1 MNIKQLQRR
10 LSAFNVLRRPV
21 DGDGDDL
28 GGEVIDA
35 ANPNGSS
42 DFDAP
47 GADEDRGDVVDP
59 ELTAEN
65 LANVSGEDSPAPAPA
80 PAATT
85 EDEPDEAT
93 SGKPSNAIPKGRF
106 NEVNEARKE
115 AEARAEALQ
124 RELDALKMQQQPI
137 TAPAPTPA
145 APATPEF
152 DVDAAEQKYI
162 ELLMEGETAEATK
175 LRSQI
180 NRHVA
185 AEAAQQAIAI
195 QKEAAARVD
204 LQTVADKA
212 VEAWP
217 YLNTPEGADALDLI
231 KASRDANIA
240 RGMSPAKALQLA
252 VDKIAPKFAPD
263 ESDLTPPKV
272 DGVKTPVDTRTANAI
287 ARGTRAAEAQPPVVQ
302 AGIGNRATA
311 GTVDIASLTDE
322 QFDALSDAEKA
333 KARGDIF

>member
-1 MNIKQLQRR
+1 MNIKALQRR
-10 LSAFNVLRRPV
+10 LSAFNVLRKPV

-35 ANPNGSS
+35 ANPSA
-42 DFDAP
+42 DDTP
-47 GADEDRGDVVDP
+47 GADEDRGDNFTP
-59 ELTAEN
+59 TADE
-65 LANVSGEDSPAPAPA
+65 APAPA
-80 PAATT
+80 PAVAD
-85 EDEPDEAT
+85 DEPDEAAT
-93 SGKPSNAIPKGRF
+93 GKPSAGIPKARF

-124 RELDALKMQQQPI
+124 RELDALKMQPA
-137 TAPAPTPA
+137 TAPAPTAAAPA
-145 APATPEF
+145 APAAPEF

-162 ELLMEGETAEATK
+162 ELLMEGETGEATK

-185 AEAAQQAIAI
+185 AEAAQQAMSM
-195 QKEAAARVD
+195 QREAASRVD

-212 VEAWP
+212 VETWP

-240 RGMSPAKALQLA
+240 RGMAPAKALQLA
-252 VDKIAPKFAPD
+252 VDKIAPKFAPAD
-263 ESDLTPPKV
+263 DLTPPKV

-287 ARGTRAAEAQPPVVQ
+287 ARGTKAADAQAPAVQ

-311 GTVDIASLTDE
+311 GTLDVATLTDE
-322 QFDALSDAEKA
+322 QFDALSEAEKA

>member
-1 MNIKQLQRR
+1 MNIKALQRR
-10 LSAFNVLRRPV
+10 LSAFHVLRKPADD
-21 DGDGDDL
+21 DGSDL

-35 ANPNGSS
+35 TNPDTS
-42 DFDAP
+42 DAA
-47 GADEDRGDVVDP
+47 GADEDRGDNFTPTTD
-59 ELTAEN
+59 A
-65 LANVSGEDSPAPAPA
+65 APA
-80 PAATT
+80 PAAPAAAD
-85 EDEPDEAT
+85 DEPDEAA
-93 SGKPSNAIPKGRF
+93 GKPTGIPKARF

-124 RELDALKMQQQPI
+124 RELDALKMQPAT

-145 APATPEF
+145 APAAPEF

-212 VEAWP
+212 VSDWP

-252 VDKIAPKFAPD
+252 VDKIAPRFAPAD
-263 ESDLTPPKV
+263 DGLTPPKV
-272 DGVKTPVDTRTANAI
+272 DGEKTPVDTRTANAI
-287 ARGTRAAEAQPPVVQ
+287 ARGAKAADAQAPAVQ

-311 GTVDIASLTDE
+311 GKVDYASLTDE
-322 QFDALSDAEKA
+322 QFAALSEAEKA

>member
-1 MNIKQLQRR
+1 MNIKALQRR
-10 LSAFNVLRRPV
+10 LSAFHVLRKPV

-35 ANPNGSS
+35 TNPDAG
-42 DFDAP
+42 DAP
-47 GADEDRGDVVDP
+47 GADEDRGDNFTP
-59 ELTAEN
+59 TSEE
-65 LANVSGEDSPAPAPA
+65 APAPA
-80 PAATT
+80 PAATA

-93 SGKPSNAIPKGRF
+93 GGKPSAGIPKARF

-124 RELDALKMQQQPI
+124 RELDALKMQPA
-137 TAPAPTPA
+137 TAPAPAAPA
-145 APATPEF
+145 APAAPEF

-212 VEAWP
+212 VETWP

-240 RGMSPAKALQLA
+240 RGMAPAKALQLA
-252 VDKIAPKFAPD
+252 VDKIAPRFAP
-263 ESDLTPPKV
+263 EEGDLTPPKV

-287 ARGTRAAEAQPPVVQ
+287 ARGAKAADAQAPAVQ

-311 GTVDIASLTDE
+311 GKVDYASLTDE
-322 QFDALSDAEKA
+322 QFDALSEAEKA
-333 KARGDIF
+333 KARGDTF

>member
-1 MNIKQLQRR
+1 MNIKALQRR
-10 LSAFNVLRRPV
+10 LSAFHVLRKPV

-35 ANPNGSS
+35 ANP
-42 DFDAP
+42 DAGDTP
-47 GADEDRGDVVDP
+47 GADEDRGDNFTP
-59 ELTAEN
+59 TSEE
-65 LANVSGEDSPAPAPA
+65 APA
-80 PAATT
+80 PAAPAPATD
-85 EDEPDEAT
+85 DEPDEAT
-93 SGKPSNAIPKGRF
+93 GGKPSNAIPKGRF

-124 RELDALKMQQQPI
+124 RELDALKMQPAA
-137 TAPAPTPA
+137 APAPTTAAPA
-145 APATPEF
+145 APAAPEF

-162 ELLMEGETAEATK
+162 ELLMEGETGEATK

-185 AEAAQQAIAI
+185 AEAAQQAMSM
-195 QKEAAARVD
+195 QREAAARVD

-212 VEAWP
+212 VETWP

-240 RGMSPAKALQLA
+240 RGMAPAKALQLA
-252 VDKIAPKFAPD
+252 VDKIAPKFAP
-263 ESDLTPPKV
+263 EEGAPPTLGLPANKAA
-272 DGVKTPVDTRTANAI
+272 VDTRTANAI
-287 ARGTRAAEAQPPVVQ
+287 ARGAKAADAQAPAVQ

-311 GTVDIASLTDE
+311 GKVDYASLTDE
-322 QFDALSDAEKA
+322 QFDALSEAEKA

>member
-1 MNIKQLQRR
+1 MNIKALQRR
-10 LSAFNVLRRPV
+10 LSAFHVLRKPV
-21 DGDGDDL
+21 DDDGSDL

-35 ANPNGSS
+35 SNPNGSS

-65 LANVSGEDSPAPAPA
+65 LANVSGEGKQAPA
-80 PAATT
+80 PAA
-85 EDEPDEAT
+85 EDEQEDT
-93 SGKPSNAIPKGRF
+93 TGGKPSTGIPKARF

-115 AEARAEALQ
+115 AEALVESLR
-124 RELDALKMQQQPI
+124 RELEAERMGKQQPT

-145 APATPEF
+145 APAAPEF

-240 RGMSPAKALQLA
+240 RGMTPAKALQLA
-252 VDKIAPKFAPD
+252 VDKIAPKFAPA
-263 ESDLTPPKV
+263 EGLTPPKV
-272 DGVKTPVDTRTANAI
+272 DGGKPPVDTRTANAI
-287 ARGTRAAEAQPPVVQ
+287 ARGAQASQAQPPVVQ
-302 AGIGNRATA
+302 AGIGNRAAAATLDVA
-311 GTVDIASLTDE
+311 NLTDE
-322 QFDALSDAEKA
+322 QFDALSPAEKA

>member
-1 MNIKQLQRR
+1 MNIKELQRR
-10 LSAFNVLRRPV
+10 LSAFHVLRKPADD
-21 DGDGDDL
+21 DGSDL

-47 GADEDRGDVVDP
+47 GADEDRGDNFDP
-59 ELTAEN
+59 TGKAE
-65 LANVSGEDSPAPAPA
+65 AEPEPAPAPA
-80 PAATT
+80 PTT

-93 SGKPSNAIPKGRF
+93 GGKPAAGIPKARF

-124 RELDALKMQQQPI
+124 RELDALKMQPS

-145 APATPEF
+145 APAAPAAPEF

-195 QKEAAARVD
+195 QREAAARVD
-204 LQTVADKA
+204 IQNVADKA
-212 VEAWP
+212 VVDWP

-231 KASRDANIA
+231 KASRDAHIA
-240 RGMSPAKALQLA
+240 RGMAPAKALQLA
-252 VDKIAPKFAPD
+252 VDKIAPRFAPED
-263 ESDLTPPKV
+263 DSPPTLGLSGDK
-272 DGVKTPVDTRTANAI
+272 PAVDTRTANAI
-287 ARGTRAAEAQPPVVQ
+287 ARGTKAAEAQPPVVQ

-311 GTVDIASLTDE
+311 NKVDVANLTDE
-322 QFDALSDAEKA
+322 QFEALSEAEKA

>member
-1 MNIKQLQRR
+1 MNIKVLQRR
-10 LSAFNVLRRPV
+10 LSAFHVLRKPADD
-21 DGDGDDL
+21 DGSDL

-35 ANPNGSS
+35 TNPDTG
-42 DFDAP
+42 DAA
-47 GADEDRGDVVDP
+47 GAEDEDRGDNFTP
-59 ELTAEN
+59 TSEE
-65 LANVSGEDSPAPAPA
+65 APAPA
-80 PAATT
+80 PAATA

-93 SGKPSNAIPKGRF
+93 GGKPAAGIPKARF

-124 RELDALKMQQQPI
+124 RELDALKMQPA
-137 TAPAPTPA
+137 TAPAPTAAAPA
-145 APATPEF
+145 APAAPEF

-195 QKEAAARVD
+195 QREAAARVD
-204 LQTVADKA
+204 IQTVADKA
-212 VEAWP
+212 VETWP
-217 YLNTPEGADALDLI
+217 YLNTPDGADALDLI

-240 RGMSPAKALQLA
+240 RGMAPAKALQLA

-263 ESDLTPPKV
+263 EEAPPTLGLPSGK
-272 DGVKTPVDTRTANAI
+272 PAVDTRTANAI
-287 ARGTRAAEAQPPVVQ
+287 ARGAKAADAQAPAVQ

-311 GTVDIASLTDE
+311 GTLDVATLTDE
-322 QFDALSDAEKA
+322 QFDALSEAEKA

>member
-1 MNIKQLQRR
+1 MNIKALQRR
-10 LSAFNVLRRPV
+10 LSAFHVLRKPADD
-21 DGDGDDL
+21 DGSDL

-47 GADEDRGDVVDP
+47 GPDEDRGDVVDP

-65 LANVSGEDSPAPAPA
+65 LANVSGEENPAPAPA
-80 PAATT
+80 PAAST

-93 SGKPSNAIPKGRF
+93 GGKPSTGIPKARF
-106 NEVNEARKE
+106 NEVNEARKV
-115 AEARAEALQ
+115 AEARAEAAE
-124 RELDALKMQQQPI
+124 RELQALKM
-137 TAPAPTPA
+137 APTTTNAPTPTPA
-145 APATPEF
+145 APAAPEF

-231 KASRDANIA
+231 KASRDSYIA
-240 RGMSPAKALQLA
+240 RGMAPAKALQLA

-263 ESDLTPPKV
+263 EDLTPPKV
-272 DGVKTPVDTRTANAI
+272 DGGKPPVDTRTANAI
-287 ARGTRAAEAQPPVVQ
+287 ARGTKAAEAQPPVVQ

-311 GTVDIASLTDE
+311 GTVDVANLTDE
-322 QFDALSDAEKA
+322 QFDALSEAEKA

>member
-1 MNIKQLQRR
+1 MNIKALQRR
-10 LSAFNVLRRPV
+10 LSAFNVLRKPV

-35 ANPNGSS
+35 ANPDTG
-42 DFDAP
+42 DAA
-47 GADEDRGDVVDP
+47 GADEDRGDNFTP
-59 ELTAEN
+59 TSEE
-65 LANVSGEDSPAPAPA
+65 APAPA
-80 PAATT
+80 PAATA

-93 SGKPSNAIPKGRF
+93 GGKPAAGIPKARF

-124 RELDALKMQQQPI
+124 RELDALKMQPS

-145 APATPEF
+145 SPAAPAAPEF

-185 AEAAQQAIAI
+185 AEAAQQAINI

-212 VEAWP
+212 VETWP

-240 RGMSPAKALQLA
+240 RGMAPAKALQLA
-252 VDKIAPKFAPD
+252 VDKIAPKFAPAD
-263 ESDLTPPKV
+263 DLTPPKV

-287 ARGTRAAEAQPPVVQ
+287 ARGAKAADAQAPAVQ

-311 GTVDIASLTDE
+311 GKVDYASLTDE
-322 QFDALSDAEKA
+322 QFDALSEAEKA

>member
-1 MNIKQLQRR
+1 MNIKALQRR
-10 LSAFNVLRRPV
+10 LSAFNVLRKPV

-35 ANPNGSS
+35 SNPNGSS

-65 LANVSGEDSPAPAPA
+65 LANVSGDGAPAPA
-80 PAATT
+80 PTT
-85 EDEPDEAT
+85 DDEPDEAT
-93 SGKPSNAIPKGRF
+93 GGKPSAGIPKARF

-124 RELDALKMQQQPI
+124 RELDALKMQPS
-137 TAPAPTPA
+137 TTTAPTPA
-145 APATPEF
+145 APAAPAAPEF
-152 DVDAAEQKYI
+152 DVEAAEQKYI

-212 VEAWP
+212 VETWP

-240 RGMSPAKALQLA
+240 RGMAPAKALQLA
-252 VDKIAPKFAPD
+252 VDKIAPKFAPA
-263 ESDLTPPKV
+263 EDLTPPKV

-287 ARGTRAAEAQPPVVQ
+287 ARGTKASEAQPPVVQ

-311 GTVDIASLTDE
+311 GTLDVATLTDE
-322 QFDALSDAEKA
+322 QFDALSPAEKA
-333 KARGDIF
+333 KARGDTF

>member
-1 MNIKQLQRR
+1 MNIKQLQAR
-10 LSAFNVLRRPV
+10 LSAFHVLRKPM
-21 DGDGDDL
+21 DDDGDDL

-35 ANPNGSS
+35 ANPNSS
-42 DFDAP
+42 DSDAP

-59 ELTAEN
+59 ELTTEN
-65 LANVSGEDSPAPAPA
+65 LAPVAKDGADP
-80 PAATT
+80 
-85 EDEPDEAT
+85 EPDADGAADAG
-93 SGKPSNAIPKGRF
+93 GKPNAGIPKARF

-124 RELDALKMQQQPI
+124 RELDAYKMQQQPGNAP
-137 TAPAPTPA
+137 APAPTPA
-145 APATPEF
+145 APAAPEF

-212 VEAWP
+212 VETWP

-240 RGMSPAKALQLA
+240 RGMAPAKALQLA
-252 VDKIAPKFAPD
+252 VDKIAPKFAPA
-263 ESDLTPPKV
+263 EDLTPPKV
-272 DGVKTPVDTRTANAI
+272 DGAKTPVDTRTTNAI

-311 GTVDIASLTDE
+311 GTVDVANLTDE
-322 QFDALSDAEKA
+322 QFAALSEAEKA
-333 KARGDIF
+333 KARGDTF

>member
-1 MNIKQLQRR
+1 MNIKALQRR
-10 LSAFNVLRRPV
+10 LSAFHVLRKPV

-35 ANPNGSS
+35 ANP
-42 DFDAP
+42 DAGDTP
-47 GADEDRGDVVDP
+47 GADEDRGDNFTP
-59 ELTAEN
+59 TSEE
-65 LANVSGEDSPAPAPA
+65 APA
-80 PAATT
+80 PAAPAPATD
-85 EDEPDEAT
+85 DEPDEAT
-93 SGKPSNAIPKGRF
+93 GGKPAAGIPKARF

-124 RELDALKMQQQPI
+124 RELDAIKMQPA
-137 TAPAPTPA
+137 TAPAPTAGAPA
-145 APATPEF
+145 APAAPEF

-162 ELLMEGETAEATK
+162 ELLMEGETGEATK

-185 AEAAQQAIAI
+185 AEAAQQAMSM
-195 QKEAAARVD
+195 QREAAARVD

-212 VEAWP
+212 VETWP

-240 RGMSPAKALQLA
+240 RGMAPAKALQLA
-252 VDKIAPKFAPD
+252 VDKIAPKFAP
-263 ESDLTPPKV
+263 EEGAPPTLGLPANKAA
-272 DGVKTPVDTRTANAI
+272 VDTRTANAI
-287 ARGTRAAEAQPPVVQ
+287 ARGAKAADAQAPAVQ

-311 GTVDIASLTDE
+311 GKVDYASLTDE
-322 QFDALSDAEKA
+322 QFDALSEAEKA

>member
-1 MNIKQLQRR
+1 MNIKALQRR
-10 LSAFNVLRRPV
+10 LSAFHVLRKPV
-21 DGDGDDL
+21 DGDGSDL

-35 ANPNGSS
+35 TNPDTG
-42 DFDAP
+42 DAP
-47 GADEDRGDVVDP
+47 GADEDRGDNFTP
-59 ELTAEN
+59 TSEE
-65 LANVSGEDSPAPAPA
+65 APAPA
-80 PAATT
+80 PAANA

-93 SGKPSNAIPKGRF
+93 GGKPAAGIPKARF

-124 RELDALKMQQQPI
+124 RELDALKMQPA
-137 TAPAPTPA
+137 TAPAPTTAAPA

-212 VEAWP
+212 VETWP

-240 RGMSPAKALQLA
+240 RGMAPAKALQLA
-252 VDKIAPKFAPD
+252 VDKIAPRFAPE
-263 ESDLTPPKV
+263 ESELTPPKV

-287 ARGTRAAEAQPPVVQ
+287 ARGTKAADAQAPAVQ

-311 GTVDIASLTDE
+311 GKVDYASLTDE
-322 QFDALSDAEKA
+322 QFAALPESEKA

>member
-1 MNIKQLQRR
+1 MNIKELQRR
-10 LSAFNVLRRPV
+10 LSAFHVLRKPI

-35 ANPNGSS
+35 TNPNEA
-42 DFDAP
+42 DA
-47 GADEDRGDVVDP
+47 GADEDRGDNFTPTTD
-59 ELTAEN
+59 E
-65 LANVSGEDSPAPAPA
+65 APAPA
-80 PAATT
+80 PAAPAAAEEEH
-85 EDEPDEAT
+85 EDTA
-93 SGKPSNAIPKGRF
+93 GKPAGIPKSRF

-124 RELDALKMQQQPI
+124 RELDALKMQPA
-137 TAPAPTPA
+137 TAAPAPTPA
-145 APATPEF
+145 APAAPEF

-180 NRHVA
+180 NRQLA
-185 AEAAQQAIAI
+185 NEAAQQAMAM
-195 QKEAAARVD
+195 QREAAARVD
-204 LQTVADKA
+204 LQTVADRA
-212 VEAWP
+212 VETWP

-240 RGMSPAKALQLA
+240 RGMAPAKALQLA
-252 VDKIAPKFAPD
+252 VDKIAPKFAP
-263 ESDLTPPKV
+263 EVDLTPPKV

-287 ARGTRAAEAQPPVVQ
+287 ARGAKAADAQAPAVQ

-311 GTVDIASLTDE
+311 GAVDVAKLTDE
-322 QFDALSDAEKA
+322 QFDALSETEKA
-333 KARGDIF
+333 KLRGDLG

>member
-1 MNIKQLQRR
+1 MNIKQLQAR
-10 LSAFNVLRRPV
+10 LSAFHVLRKPIDD
-21 DGDGDDL
+21 DGSDL

-35 ANPNGSS
+35 ANPDTG
-42 DFDAP
+42 DTP
-47 GADEDRGDVVDP
+47 GADEDRGDSFTP
-59 ELTAEN
+59 TSEEA
-65 LANVSGEDSPAPAPA
+65 PAPAPA
-80 PAATT
+80 PTT

-93 SGKPSNAIPKGRF
+93 GGKPAAGIPKARF

-115 AEARAEALQ
+115 AEARAEALE
-124 RELDALKMQQQPI
+124 RELQAYKMQQHPT

-145 APATPEF
+145 APAAPEF

-204 LQTVADKA
+204 LQSVADKA
-212 VEAWP
+212 VETWP
-217 YLNTPEGADALDLI
+217 YLNTAEGADALDLI

-240 RGMSPAKALQLA
+240 RGMAPAKALQLA
-252 VDKIAPKFAPD
+252 VDKIAPKFAPA
-263 ESDLTPPKV
+263 EDLTPPKV

-287 ARGTRAAEAQPPVVQ
+287 ARGTKAAEAQPPVVQ

-311 GTVDIASLTDE
+311 GTLDVATLTDE
-322 QFDALSDAEKA
+322 QFDALSEAEKA

>member
-1 MNIKQLQRR
+1 MNIKTLQRR
-10 LSAFNVLRRPV
+10 LSAFHVLRKPADD
-21 DGDGDDL
+21 DGSDL

-35 ANPNGSS
+35 SNPNGGS

-65 LANVSGEDSPAPAPA
+65 LANVSGEENPAPAPA
-80 PAATT
+80 PAAST

-93 SGKPSNAIPKGRF
+93 GGKPSAGIPKARF

-115 AEARAEALQ
+115 AEARAEALE
-124 RELDALKMQQQPI
+124 RELQALKMQQQPT

-145 APATPEF
+145 APAAPEF

-195 QKEAAARVD
+195 QKQQAEAVNT
-204 LQTVADKA
+204 QTVADKA

-217 YLNTPEGADALDLI
+217 YLDTPAGADALSLI
-231 KASRDANIA
+231 KITRDAYIA
-240 RGMSPAKALQLA
+240 SGMSMSKALQLA
-252 VDKIAPKFAPD
+252 VDKIAPKFAPA
-263 ESDLTPPKV
+263 EDLTPPKV
-272 DGVKTPVDTRTANAI
+272 DGGKPPVDTRTANAI
-287 ARGTRAAEAQPPVVQ
+287 ARGAQASQAQPPVVQ

-311 GTVDIASLTDE
+311 GTVDVASLTDE

>member
-1 MNIKQLQRR
+1 MNIKALQRR
-10 LSAFNVLRRPV
+10 LSAFHVLRKPADD
-21 DGDGDDL
+21 DGSDL

-35 ANPNGSS
+35 TNPNAG
-42 DFDAP
+42 DAP
-47 GADEDRGDVVDP
+47 GADEDRGDNFTP
-59 ELTAEN
+59 TSEE
-65 LANVSGEDSPAPAPA
+65 APA
-80 PAATT
+80 PAAPAPATD
-85 EDEPDEAT
+85 DEPDEAT
-93 SGKPSNAIPKGRF
+93 GGKPAAGIPKARF

-124 RELDALKMQQQPI
+124 RELDAERMAKQQPSA
-137 TAPAPTPA
+137 APAPTPA
-145 APATPEF
+145 APAAPEF

-212 VEAWP
+212 VETWP

-240 RGMSPAKALQLA
+240 RGMAPAKALQLA
-252 VDKIAPKFAPD
+252 VDKIAPKFAP
-263 ESDLTPPKV
+263 EEGAPPTLGLPANKAA
-272 DGVKTPVDTRTANAI
+272 VDTRTANAI
-287 ARGTRAAEAQPPVVQ
+287 ARGAKAADAQAPAVQ

-311 GTVDIASLTDE
+311 GKVDYASLTDE
-322 QFDALSDAEKA
+322 QFDALSEAEKA

>member
-1 MNIKQLQRR
+1 MNIKALQRR
-10 LSAFNVLRRPV
+10 LSAFHVLRKPV

-35 ANPNGSS
+35 TNPNAG
-42 DFDAP
+42 DAP
-47 GADEDRGDVVDP
+47 GADEDRGDNF
-59 ELTAEN
+59 T
-65 LANVSGEDSPAPAPA
+65 PASEEASAPA

-85 EDEPDEAT
+85 DDEPDEAT
-93 SGKPSNAIPKGRF
+93 GGKPAAGIPKARF

-124 RELDALKMQQQPI
+124 RELDALKMQPAA
-137 TAPAPTPA
+137 APAPTTAAPA
-145 APATPEF
+145 APAAPEF

-204 LQTVADKA
+204 LQTVADRA
-212 VEAWP
+212 VETWP

-240 RGMSPAKALQLA
+240 RGMAPAKALQLA
-252 VDKIAPKFAPD
+252 VDKIAPKFAPA
-263 ESDLTPPKV
+263 EDLTPPKV

-287 ARGTRAAEAQPPVVQ
+287 ARGAKAAEAQPPVVQ

-311 GTVDIASLTDE
+311 GTLDVATLTDE
-322 QFDALSDAEKA
+322 QFDALSEAEKA

>member
-1 MNIKQLQRR
+1 MNIKALQRR
-10 LSAFNVLRRPV
+10 LSAFHVLRKPADD
-21 DGDGDDL
+21 DGSDL

-35 ANPNGSS
+35 TNPDAG
-42 DFDAP
+42 DAP
-47 GADEDRGDVVDP
+47 GADEDRGDNFAPTTD
-59 ELTAEN
+59 E
-65 LANVSGEDSPAPAPA
+65 APAPA
-80 PAATT
+80 PAATVD
-85 EDEPDEAT
+85 DEPDEAT
-93 SGKPSNAIPKGRF
+93 GGKPAAGIPKARF

-124 RELDALKMQQQPI
+124 RELDALKMQPA
-137 TAPAPTPA
+137 TAPAPSAAAPA
-145 APATPEF
+145 APAAPEF

-195 QKEAAARVD
+195 QREAAAKVD

-212 VEAWP
+212 VSDWP
-217 YLNTPEGADALDLI
+217 YLETPDGADALDLI
-231 KASRDANIA
+231 KASRDSYIA
-240 RGMSPAKALQLA
+240 RGMAPAKALQLA

-263 ESDLTPPKV
+263 PELTPPKV

-287 ARGTRAAEAQPPVVQ
+287 ARGTKAAEAQPPVVQ

-311 GTVDIASLTDE
+311 GTVDVANLTDE
-322 QFDALSDAEKA
+322 QFDALSEQEKA